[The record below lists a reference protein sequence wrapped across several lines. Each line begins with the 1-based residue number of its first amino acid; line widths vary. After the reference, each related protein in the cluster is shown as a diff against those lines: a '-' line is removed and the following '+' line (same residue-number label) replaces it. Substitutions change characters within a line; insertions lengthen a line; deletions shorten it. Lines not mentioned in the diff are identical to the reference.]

1 MFSSALFI
9 VNAFLVL
16 AVVVAVVAVVYAI
29 VHALVVPEPEVPT
42 TGATR
47 SRNIQH

>member
-9 VNAFLVL
+9 VNAFLIL
-16 AVVVAVVAVVYAI
+16 AVAVALAAVAYAI
-29 VHALVVPEPEVPT
+29 VHALVVPDPEVPT